1 MASTKSTRI
10 DFSGVDKEIRKG
22 GMKAAHVPEGDYL
35 LKIVEAE
42 LRRTKDRT
50 GKYISWRF
58 TIVSPAKYKGKTVY
72 DITSLKPDALWN
84 LRNLIH
90 AATNRNVAG
99 KAVNFNPESMYGKV
113 IAATLEDDEY
123 TPEDGPTRVR
133 SRPADYRPKAELNLA
148 GDEDEEEDEDEYE
161 DEEEEE
167 DEEED
172 EDEEDEPA
180 PRSRKR
186 KTSSRSRRSSDDE
199 EDEDLEDVDVEDI

>member
-1 MASTKSTRI
+1 MAKMKI

-22 GMKAAHVPEGDYL
+22 GGKAAHVPEGDYL

-42 LRRTKDRT
+42 LRRTKDGGGR
-50 GKYISWRF
+50 YYSWRF
-58 TIVSPAKYKGKTVY
+58 TITSPAKFKGKTVY

-90 AATNRNVAG
+90 AAMGRNVAG
-99 KAVNFNPESMYGKV
+99 KVVNFSPETLYGKI

-123 TPEDGPTRVR
+123 TPDDGPTKVR

-148 GDEDEEEDEDEYE
+148 GDEDEEDEE

-167 DEEED
+167 EEEED
-172 EDEEDEPA
+172 EDE
-180 PRSRKR
+180 
-186 KTSSRSRRSSDDE
+186 
-199 EDEDLEDVDVEDI
+199 EDLEDVDVEDI